1 MNGINNANKTQAKK
15 LLIKLIRLPT
25 MNIIKQTL
33 ENCATRIYSVY
44 YAHRYLGCRLNAS
57 IKAGFHDFISN
68 Y

>member
-1 MNGINNANKTQAKK
+1 
-15 LLIKLIRLPT
+15 